1 MRGRATRSPGFSLA
15 LLAAVLAG
23 APAAGG
29 PITVNSALTLSEG
42 EFVFRQQG
50 VWREASDDP
59 TGAGRRLRTL
69 ASISVLG
76 YGVDADLSVFAV
88 LPYVDKRLKMPR
100 FERHASGVGD
110 VRLFGRYVLVR
121 HNWRG
126 RAFRLSPFLG
136 VETPTGRNAER
147 DGLGRLPPALQ
158 PGSGSW
164 DPFGGIVATYQT
176 LDFQIDGQLAYQANT
191 QANNFEFGDLAR
203 ADVSFQY
210 RVWPRELSGGV
221 PGFLYAVAE
230 ANLVH
235 RRPDRLGGAD
245 NPNTGGTRLF
255 LVPGLQYVTRRWVV
269 EAAVQVPLIENLN
282 GGGLG
287 TDFVVRAGFRVNF

>member
-1 MRGRATRSPGFSLA
+1 MRRPGLA
-15 LLAAVLAG
+15 LVLLGLALAW
-23 APAAGG
+23 APARGG

-42 EFVFRQQG
+42 EFVFREQG
-50 VWREASDDP
+50 IWREASDDP
-59 TGAGRRLRTL
+59 SGAGRELRVL

-76 YGVDADLSVFAV
+76 YGVDPDLSPFAV
-88 LPYVDKRLKMPR
+88 LPYVDKKLDVTAGGLR

-110 VRLFGRYVLVR
+110 IRLFGRYVLVR
-121 HNWRG
+121 RNWRA

-136 VETPTGRNAER
+136 VETPTGEDDER

-176 LDFQIDGQLAYQANT
+176 LDFQVDGQLAYQVNT

-203 ADVSFQY
+203 ADASFQY
-210 RVWPRELSGGV
+210 RVWPRGLSGGV

-255 LVPGLQYVTRRWVV
+255 LVPGVQYVTRRWVV

-282 GGGLG
+282 GSGLG
-287 TDFVVRAGFRVNF
+287 AGFAVRAGFRVNF